1 MNSDKKSV
9 TNFRATSN
17 VGKLGNGYKLNKK
30 RIAAAIATFGLFV
43 GALFGIGAAIN
54 NNNNSQESSSI
65 SYEDYQQIL
74 DDQPKETFTANAD
87 DLAQYN
93 VVLVK
98 DDVSDRVFDHVATY
112 LEDVGIPVRIVESS
126 EELNNLDGSD
136 TIIGLMDLKTAKNGD
151 TVKNDDTVKVIAP
164 NDNDHYNRS
173 DPLAI
178 AMRNSITH
186 SVIQSGVY
194 NIDATGITKL
204 TQSKLE
210 KHMNADIPFVTLA
223 ISSDMSEEALAN
235 TVEEIV
241 DALVRLHEYTKY
253 AGDIGNYDLLY
264 RVTAGDTVY
273 SLEQKFPPSDIPHD
287 TILPVDSSLVMET
300 EIEGTPLDP
309 DTLEVNI
316 AEPVAGKT
324 Y

>member
-1 MNSDKKSV
+1 MKKEPV
-9 TNFRATSN
+9 KNFRATSN
-17 VGKLGNGYKLNKK
+17 VTKIGNGYRINKL
-30 RIAAAIATFGLFV
+30 RVLTVSV
-43 GALFGIGAAIN
+43 GAVALLVAGGVGIGTAIN
-54 NNNNSQESSSI
+54 DVKQSQESASVS
-65 SYEDYQQIL
+65 YQQMMN
-74 DDQPKETFTANAD
+74 DQPIETYTANAD

-112 LEDVGIPVRIVESS
+112 LEDVGMPVRVVDSS
-126 EELNNLDGSD
+126 EELNNLDGSEMIVGF
-136 TIIGLMDLKTAKNGD
+136 TDLKTAE
-151 TVKNDDTVKVIAP
+151 NDDTVKVIAP
-164 NDNDHYNRS
+164 YDNDHYNRS
-173 DPLAI
+173 DPLAV

-194 NIDATGITKL
+194 EIDPIGNTEL

>member
-1 MNSDKKSV
+1 MKKEPV
-9 TNFRATSN
+9 KNFRATSN
-17 VGKLGNGYKLNKK
+17 VTKIGNGYRINKL
-30 RIAAAIATFGLFV
+30 RVLTVSV
-43 GALFGIGAAIN
+43 GAVALLVAGGVGIGTAIN
-54 NNNNSQESSSI
+54 DVKQSQESASVS
-65 SYEDYQQIL
+65 YQQMMN
-74 DDQPKETFTANAD
+74 DQPLETYTANAD

-112 LEDVGIPVRIVESS
+112 LEDVGMPVRVVDSS
-126 EELNNLDGSD
+126 EELNNLDGSEMIVGF
-136 TIIGLMDLKTAKNGD
+136 TDLKTAE
-151 TVKNDDTVKVIAP
+151 NDDTVKVIAP
-164 NDNDHYNRS
+164 YDNDHYNRS

-194 NIDATGITKL
+194 EIDPIGNTKL

-300 EIEGTPLDP
+300 KIEGTPLDP
-309 DTLEVNI
+309 KKY
-316 AEPVAGKT
+316 AMHHSGPVAGKT